1 LLAANSVAK
10 IRVYAWL
17 TATEW
22 GAWCAKLRTVS
33 AGIVVQEEELFARQ
47 TQIVV
52 AAETVGITVLS
63 FTKGSEEQ

>member
-1 LLAANSVAK
+1 
-10 IRVYAWL
+10 
-17 TATEW
+17 
-22 GAWCAKLRTVS
+22 VS